1 MKLIAHVSH
10 FFHPNAF
17 VTPCPSPKIS
27 RSLYTTYKSYLYIPH
42 SIKLMKNPSKRQ
54 SQCGF
59 PPFRAKVRPSPPYLA
74 SAAAVPAPLLRAP
87 WLHAPSLRALGTWI
101 ARRGP
106 SLEAE
111 GDGMGWVFLLWL
123 VHGSSGFWHF
133 ELRTWSEQIL
143 RFDFTAWMVQ
153 LCSIVA
159 DPDTQLFSH
168 ASQLY
173 VYPWPL
179 VRWKCCSYQAISHQA
194 FLAITSGGSCNPL
207 GGWSLKSWIVG
218 GILGLQHI
226 VTSSP

>member
-153 LCSIVA
+153 LFQIQI
-159 DPDTQLFSH
+159 PN
-168 ASQLY
+168 
-173 VYPWPL
+173 
-179 VRWKCCSYQAISHQA
+179 
-194 FLAITSGGSCNPL
+194 FLAMLLNCMFTPGPWFAESVVHTRPFLTKHFLQSP
-207 GGWSLKSWIVG
+207 VG
-218 GILGLQHI
+218 VLVIHWVDGPSR
-226 VTSSP
+226 VR